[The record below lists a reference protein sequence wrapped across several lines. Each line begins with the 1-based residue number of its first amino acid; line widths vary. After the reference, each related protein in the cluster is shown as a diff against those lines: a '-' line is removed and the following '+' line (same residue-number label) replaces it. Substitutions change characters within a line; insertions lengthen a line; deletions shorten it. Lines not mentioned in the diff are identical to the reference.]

1 MVLFVI
7 IKKISEVYSEIGK
20 AYGNAGDRK
29 EGRGRYP

>member
-7 IKKISEVYSEIGK
+7 IKKISGVYSKKGK

-29 EGRGRYP
+29 EGRG